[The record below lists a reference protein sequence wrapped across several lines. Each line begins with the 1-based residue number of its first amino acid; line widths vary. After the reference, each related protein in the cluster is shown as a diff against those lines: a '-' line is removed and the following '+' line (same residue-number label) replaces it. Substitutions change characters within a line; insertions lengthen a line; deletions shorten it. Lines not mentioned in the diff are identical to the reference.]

1 MTTPP
6 RSALLDERAEL
17 LLRLE
22 LESLRPVPE
31 WRPEDRRRTDLAE
44 LLALLARIAGVEDWV
59 VS

>member
-1 MTTPP
+1 MNGL
-6 RSALLDERAEL
+6 REVLIEREEVAQ
-17 LLRLE
+17 RIE